1 MDLFTRL
8 IESIEGTEFYQ
19 KYMVNFPEPL
29 NNVAFDLVLIL
40 IIIGIIV
47 VPAVIEAI
55 KSRSVKKRIRQKAEE
70 YKAQIEQEKEQAAK
84 EKQEEKAARREEIE
98 MRKEEMTALKE
109 FAKNEVK
116 KAAVAEGSMRPFR
129 ISTRSMEPSF
139 LMNTTVYAKPVM
151 ASDVTEGD
159 VVAYRYDTKR
169 GSVYVIHRIV
179 GMNEDGTYRLKGDNE
194 EKEDPPVKAEQIEY
208 LVVKE

>member
-1 MDLFTRL
+1 MDVFTQI

-40 IIIGIIV
+40 VIVGITV
-47 VPAVIEAI
+47 VPSVIGAI

-70 YKAQIEQEKEQAAK
+70 YKAQIKAEKEKAEQ
-84 EKQEEKAARREEIE
+84 EKQEEKAARKEEIE
-98 MRKEEMTALKE
+98 MRKEEMNALKQ
-109 FAKNEVK
+109 FAKNETK
-116 KAAVAEGSMRPFR
+116 KAAVAEGSVRPFR
-129 ISTRSMEPSF
+129 ISTRSMEPAL

-151 ASDVTEGD
+151 ASDVKEGD
-159 VVAYRYDTKR
+159 VIAYRYDTKR

-208 LVVKE
+208 LVVND